1 QLVIEN
7 VPGSQAEGNP
17 FFVTDLGFT
26 SAGSGSNLAVNGDFE
41 TGDFTGWEQFPNG
54 GTISIVSPGAGGAGS
69 AGSAD
74 ASGMAIGVTLKQANL
89 GAGTLTPGQQVTV
102 NFDWRGTD
110 GVGGVVDVR
119 LLSEVSGGGVSQ
131 EDIILGGA
139 AFPADWTSITPAVI
153 NIGPD
158 VSGGISLQFTA
169 ICGGDPSCVSTISID
184 NVSIVAN

>member
-1 QLVIEN
+1 M
-7 VPGSQAEGNP
+7 PGSQAEGNP

-26 SAGSGSNLAVNGDFE
+26 NASSGSNLAVNGDFE